1 MIRRALLLVGAAL
14 AAFHVWL
21 FAGQVWSGALTDP
34 GLIFRWLVAAG
45 LIGGLIVLKRQ
56 GESVVWGR
64 KAVALWVL
72 AALLHGPALATR
84 IESPGSVPI
93 PEIVVTLTQT
103 LAGLVALVGLG
114 LVLAGL
120 GARRRPAFVAIG
132 RLAACASTPVLH
144 LSAGHRFAPRPPPS
158 TN

>member
-1 MIRRALLLVGAAL
+1 MFRRSLLLVGAAL

-34 GLIFRWLVAAG
+34 GLIVRWLVAAG
-45 LIGGLIVLKRQ
+45 LVGGLVVLKRQ
-56 GESVVWGR
+56 GESLVWGR

-93 PEIVVTLTQT
+93 AEIVVTLTQT
-103 LAGLVALVGLG
+103 VAGLAGLVGLALF
-114 LVLAGL
+114 LAGL
-120 GARRRPAFVAIG
+120 ATHRRPAFVAPG
-132 RLAACASTPVLH
+132 RPVGYGSLPALH
-144 LSAGHRFAPRPPPS
+144 LSAGCRFAPRPPPS
-158 TN
+158 SN

>member
-34 GLIFRWLVAAG
+34 GLIFRWLLAAG
-45 LIGGLIVLKRQ
+45 LIGGLVILKRQ
-56 GESVVWGR
+56 GESLVWGR

-72 AALLHGPALATR
+72 AALLHGPALANR
-84 IESPGSVPI
+84 IESPGAVPI
-93 PEIVVTLTQT
+93 PEIVVSLTQSI
-103 LAGLVALVGLG
+103 AGLIVLVGLG
-114 LVLAGL
+114 LFLAGL
-120 GARRRPAFVAIG
+120 GARRRPAFVASSCQ
-132 RLAACASTPVLH
+132 AACVSAPALH
-144 LSAGHRFAPRPPPS
+144 LSAGYRFAPRPPPS